1 MMRITPISD
10 TIILLMVVKMCG
22 RVSASRLHKVIYILK
37 YKYRV
42 PFNLRYES
50 PLSIYSDDLEDDVG
64 VLVAFGFLDTQI
76 ISREGYV
83 DRVYRVTERG
93 EKILE
98 YILRDRDAEE
108 MFNKLKLYLAELES
122 LTIGELV
129 YEAEK
134 LIHKL

>member
-1 MMRITPISD
+1 
-10 TIILLMVVKMCG
+10 MVVKIFG
-22 RVSASRLHKVIYILK
+22 IVSMSRLHKIVYILR
-37 YKYRV
+37 YKYGV

-64 VLVAFGFLDTQI
+64 VLVAFGLLDVKI
-76 ISREGYV
+76 VSSGDYV
-83 DRVYRVTERG
+83 DRVYRVTEKG

-98 YILRDRDAEE
+98 YILQDRDVEE

-134 LIHKL
+134 LIRKL

>member
-1 MMRITPISD
+1 
-10 TIILLMVVKMCG
+10 MVVKIFGM
-22 RVSASRLHKVIYILK
+22 VSMSRLHKVVYVLK
-37 YKYRV
+37 YKYGV

-76 ISREGYV
+76 ISRKGYV
-83 DRVYRVTERG
+83 DRVYRVTEKG

-98 YILRDRDAEE
+98 YILQDRDVEE
-108 MFNKLKLYLAELES
+108 MFNKLKLYLAELKS

-134 LIHKL
+134 LIRKL

>member
-1 MMRITPISD
+1 MMVSD
-10 TIILLMVVKMCG
+10 TITLLMVVKIFGM
-22 RVSASRLHKVIYILK
+22 VSMSRLHKIVYILK
-37 YKYRV
+37 YKYGV

-64 VLVAFGFLDTQI
+64 VLVAFGFLDVQI
-76 ISREGYV
+76 ISRKGYV
-83 DRVYRVTERG
+83 DRVYRVTEKG

-98 YILRDRDAEE
+98 YILQDRDVEE
-108 MFNKLKLYLAELES
+108 MFNKLKLYLTELES

-134 LIHKL
+134 LIRKL

>member
-1 MMRITPISD
+1 MPVSD
-10 TIILLMVVKMCG
+10 TIILLMVVKIFG
-22 RVSASRLHKVIYILK
+22 IVSMSRLHKIVYILR
-37 YKYRV
+37 YKYGV

-64 VLVAFGFLDTQI
+64 VLVAFGLLDVKI
-76 ISREGYV
+76 VSSGDYV
-83 DRVYRVTERG
+83 DRVYRVTEKG

-98 YILRDRDAEE
+98 YILQDRDVEE

-134 LIHKL
+134 LIRKL

>member
-1 MMRITPISD
+1 MPVSD
-10 TIILLMVVKMCG
+10 TIILLMVVKIFGM
-22 RVSASRLHKVIYILK
+22 VSMSRLHKIVYILK
-37 YKYRV
+37 YKYGV

-64 VLVAFGFLDTQI
+64 VLVAFDFLDTQI
-76 ISREGYV
+76 ISRKGYV

-98 YILRDRDAEE
+98 NVLQSKDAEE

-122 LTIGELV
+122 LTISELV

-134 LIHKL
+134 LIRKL